1 MRLRLPLLSL
11 LFLGLATRG
20 LAEDEDNAVWR
31 RTFDRIAARYE
42 LTRPEAKEGEKFP
55 LVDRATY
62 TWSRSGPQGG
72 TYGAVYVWTDRG
84 NAAAVACLW
93 RDPYTNGRLSICHE
107 LHSLASVAIE
117 SHGTVAADWKP
128 KGGVKRIPLPD
139 APIPAETAVGR
150 MSQMRTLCRDFA
162 AWSEGAAGDRTEL
175 RLLPQ
180 PLYRF
185 QSTNPDVVDGGL
197 FAFVC
202 SVGTDPEIFLQLE
215 AIRTSE
221 GPRWH
226 AVLGRFSHMNLF
238 VRFQDKELWRAIRD
252 QENPISH
259 NADHSYWVFH
269 VPFDRSELD
278 PPEKK

>member
-1 MRLRLPLLSL
+1 MQFRLLLLSAL
-11 LFLGLATRG
+11 LLGISAEGRG
-20 LAEDEDNAVWR
+20 EDEDNGAWR

-42 LTRPEAKEGEKFP
+42 LALPKAKPGDRFP
-55 LVDRATY
+55 LVGRATY
-62 TWSRSGPQGG
+62 TWSRSGAQGG

-107 LHSLASVAIE
+107 LHSLAPVAIE
-117 SHGTVAADWKP
+117 SHGPEAATWKP
-128 KGGVKRIPLPD
+128 KSGVKRIALPD
-139 APIPAETAVGR
+139 APVPAETAVGR
-150 MSQMRTLCRDFA
+150 MSQMRALCRDFT
-162 AWSEGAAGDRTEL
+162 AWSEGSAGDRTEL

-185 QSTNPDVVDGGL
+185 QSTNPDVLDGGL

-215 AIRTSE
+215 AVRTAD

-252 QENPISH
+252 EENPISH
-259 NADHSYWVFH
+259 NADETYWVFH
-269 VPFDRSELD
+269 VPFDRSELE
-278 PPEKK
+278 PATK